1 MPLQAPAPRFLAVM
15 LLAMATMLVTIG
27 LALKLPFI
35 AAPRLVPGY
44 GALAVAEA
52 TGPVAVTAVSA
63 AGLAPVA
70 VPPGLRLEEPDL
82 LGSRRAMARL
92 YQQQGVLHDRLRA
105 SSPRFHLIDGRVLP
119 VTVRPRGLG
128 DLPAL
133 FWWQLASGWICVA
146 VGAATWA
153 FRPRLVPARHYLL
166 MAWGA
171 ALAAWSAA
179 VYGTRP
185 LTLPVEWFPAL
196 SALNGIGSLLFGA
209 ELLALML
216 CYPRP
221 LVSGWLSV
229 LPVTVA
235 LALGALSVGGVIDST
250 TVIYAVLLLC
260 LLAASAAQAGQWY
273 ATRHRPDERAAL
285 RWQAFVIH
293 AGTGLL
299 ILLNLAPVLLHLPPL
314 SAQGWVFGAIAL
326 IYAGLALGILRYRL
340 FALERW
346 WFRAWLWLLGGLLVV
361 LIDLLL
367 ISLLALPLESSLLLS
382 LLLAGWVYFPLRQ
395 WLWSRLRP
403 TPSAQLQEVLPALI
417 EQTLASHSTGEL
429 EAKWRALLERLF
441 EPLAITPADGP
452 AFGLGADGCSLH
464 VPGLDDSTSWRL
476 EHAGRGSRLF
486 RQEDVELA
494 RLSHRTLA
502 TTARALRAREDGALQ
517 ERSRIREDLHDDLG
531 ARLLTILH
539 SKDADEKSNQARLAF
554 ADLRDI
560 LSTLEQQ
567 PSRLC
572 QALNDWEGESR
583 ERLAPAGMAVDWQVR
598 LARNPLLSARQA
610 AELRRLLRECLNNTL
625 RHAHADRVHVAIA
638 CEASCLRLTITDN
651 GTEAT
656 ASLHQAGR
664 GRRGMLSRAERIGAV
679 VDWQATAQ
687 GGLRVSVTL
696 PLTGEMDD

>member
-15 LLAMATMLVTIG
+15 LLAMAIVLVMIG

-35 AAPRLVPGY
+35 QAPTLVPGY
-44 GALAVAEA
+44 GALALTEPS
-52 TGPVAVTAVSA
+52 GPVTVTAVSA

-82 LGSRRAMARL
+82 LGSRHAMAVFYR
-92 YQQQGVLHDRLRA
+92 QQAALQDRLLA
-105 SSPRFHLIDGRVLP
+105 ASPRFHLADGRVLP
-119 VTVRPRGLG
+119 VTVRARVLS

-153 FRPRLVPARHYLL
+153 FRPRQLAASHYLL
-166 MAWGA
+166 MAWAA

-179 VYGTRP
+179 IYGTRP
-185 LTLPVEWFPAL
+185 LTLPVEWFPLL
-196 SALNGIGSLLFGA
+196 SGLNGFGSLLFGA

-221 LVSGWLSV
+221 LVPGWLST
-229 LPVTVA
+229 LPAA
-235 LALGALSVGGVIDST
+235 LALTLGGLSVTGVIDNT
-250 TVIYAVLLLC
+250 TFIYAVLLAC
-260 LLAASAAQAGQWY
+260 LLAASAALAGQWR
-273 ATRHRPDERAAL
+273 ATRQRPDERAAL

-299 ILLNLAPVLLHLPPL
+299 ILLNLAPVLLKLPPL

-346 WFRAWLWLLGGLLVV
+346 WFRAWLWLLGGLLVILV
-361 LIDLLL
+361 DLLL
-367 ISLLALPLESSLLLS
+367 ISLLPLPLESALLLS

-395 WLWSRLRP
+395 WLWARLRP
-403 TPSAQLQEVLPALI
+403 TPSHQLQEFLPALI
-417 EQTLASHSTGEL
+417 EEALASHSTGEL

-441 EPLAITPADGP
+441 EPLAVSPVAGP
-452 AFGLGADGCSLH
+452 AFALSHDGCSLL
-464 VPGLDDSTSWRL
+464 VPGIEDSICWQL

-486 RQEDVELA
+486 RQEDAELA

-502 TTARALRAREDGALQ
+502 TTARALQAREDGAQQ
-517 ERSRIREDLHDDLG
+517 ERGRIREDLHDDLG

-539 SKDADEKSNQARLAF
+539 SKDPDEKSNQARLAF
-554 ADLRDI
+554 SDLRDI

-567 PSRLC
+567 PSRLS
-572 QALNDWEGESR
+572 QALADWEGESR
-583 ERLAPAGMAVDWQVR
+583 ERLAPAGLTLDWCVR
-598 LARNPLLSARQA
+598 LARDPLLSARQA

-625 RHAHADRVHVAIA
+625 RHAQADRVQIAILS
-638 CEASCLRLTITDN
+638 EASCLRLTITDN
-651 GTEAT
+651 GSQAA
-656 ASLHQAGR
+656 ASLGQAGR
-664 GRRGMLSRAERIGAV
+664 GRRGMVSRADRIGAAV
-679 VDWQATAQ
+679 GWQATAE
-687 GGLRVSVTL
+687 GGLRVSITL
-696 PLTGEMDD
+696 PLTGERDD